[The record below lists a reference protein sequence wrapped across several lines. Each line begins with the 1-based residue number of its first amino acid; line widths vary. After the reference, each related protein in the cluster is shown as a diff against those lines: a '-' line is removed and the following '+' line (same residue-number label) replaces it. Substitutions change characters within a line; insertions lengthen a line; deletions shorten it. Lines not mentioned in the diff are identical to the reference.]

1 MTTHWWSSSKF
12 HHSGSTYAGNIFFH
26 LHWKHSWGIFVW
38 RVNLKSSI
46 LKFSKLGAA
55 ARWTVYCWTWAI
67 WLTFSFVCVFFFF
80 FLFFL
85 FLFWEPRVWHAFFS
99 LLWGYFW
106 VPFPTLI
113 YSAKAWDCYSSQ
125 TDRKNHSWKS
135 SWKFHLS
142 LAGPLRL
149 WSDEM
154 ELSQFK
160 ESLSQPTPLLGL
172 CLFPPPTP
180 GMHSL
185 FSV

>member
-1 MTTHWWSSSKF
+1 ML
-12 HHSGSTYAGNIFFH
+12 A
-26 LHWKHSWGIFVW
+26 
-38 RVNLKSSI
+38 
-46 LKFSKLGAA
+46 
-55 ARWTVYCWTWAI
+55 
-67 WLTFSFVCVFFFF
+67 TFSFTYTKNIHEEFLCEELIWKVVFWNLLSLVQLPDGHFTAELELYDYLLVLCVWFFFSF
-80 FLFFL
+80 FFFL
-85 FLFWEPRVWHAFFS
+85 FLFWEPHVWHAFFS

-125 TDRKNHSWKS
+125 KDRKNHSWKS